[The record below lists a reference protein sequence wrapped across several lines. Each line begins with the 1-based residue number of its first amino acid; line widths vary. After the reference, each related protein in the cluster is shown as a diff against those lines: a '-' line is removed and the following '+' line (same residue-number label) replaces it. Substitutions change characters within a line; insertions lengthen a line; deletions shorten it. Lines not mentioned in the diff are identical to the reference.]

1 MATSAAQLATLLDAI
16 TKEYKLDSEEV
27 LGFLADKELLPKKL
41 LPKSVK
47 AVNLFAS
54 KKAEEVALEYHF
66 KPDGATGSGKDG
78 KWTVKDVEK
87 AVQKPVATKVLVSPT
102 ALVLAN
108 EHKLDITTLKGT
120 GQNGRILVK
129 DVEAQLAAES
139 DEEDELNI
147 SPRAQQEADKKGIS
161 KSQLA
166 NIHGSGKEGR
176 ILLDDVKKFGES
188 SDDEEE

>member
-1 MATSAAQLATLLDAI
+1 MSRNTNQLQQQLELMATSAAQLATLLDAI

-66 KPDGATGSGKDG
+66 QPDGATGSGKDG

-102 ALVLAN
+102 VSCLPTSTSWTSRPSREPVR
-108 EHKLDITTLKGT
+108 T
-120 GQNGRILVK
+120 
-129 DVEAQLAAES
+129 AAFS
-139 DEEDELNI
+139 
-147 SPRAQQEADKKGIS
+147 
-161 KSQLA
+161 
-166 NIHGSGKEGR
+166 
-176 ILLDDVKKFGES
+176 
-188 SDDEEE
+188 